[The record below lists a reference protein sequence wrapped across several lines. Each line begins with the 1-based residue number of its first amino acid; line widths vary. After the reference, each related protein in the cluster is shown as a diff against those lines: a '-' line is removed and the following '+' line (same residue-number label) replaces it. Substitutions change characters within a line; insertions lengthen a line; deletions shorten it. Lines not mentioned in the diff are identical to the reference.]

1 MIMVIIIPKPTTSD
15 SWRDDEVNA
24 TMLVIPGKARGFV
37 IVLYKLRD
45 DIVTGV
51 ELKILNNRFAFVYC
65 VL

>member
-37 IVLYKLRD
+37 TNDDIVD

-51 ELKILNNRFAFVYC
+51 ELKILNNRFTFVYC